1 MPLIFMGFADPFTPK
16 LSSAISLPLQLF
28 VSRFWVEVTVLP
40 AMRVEKSKHYLLVAA
55 DSGIDT
61 WAGYTETHC

>member
-1 MPLIFMGFADPFTPK
+1 MQLIFVGIADPFTPK

-28 VSRFWVEVTVLP
+28 VCGFWVEVTFLP
-40 AMRVEKSKHYLLVAA
+40 AMRVEKSQHYLLAAA
-55 DSGIDT
+55 DSGIDM

>member
-1 MPLIFMGFADPFTPK
+1 MQLIFVGFADPFKPK

-28 VSRFWVEVTVLP
+28 VCGFWVEVTFLP
-40 AMRVEKSKHYLLVAA
+40 AMRVEKSQHYLLAAA
-55 DSGIDT
+55 DSGIDM